1 MRFVLPDL
9 DISIEVALSDVV
21 YQTKAVAHLNANQ
34 INLLMNG
41 YASLYSSMFKPLA
54 AFDCG
59 GRTIGEDWVRHVSY
73 QTYQMYTHPYVN
85 KNTIISGLNTSYQNE
100 IAIRAPHFPEV
111 FQRIQKELISRRR
124 LEFIAGDLLMYTT
137 TISHGSISK
146 KYLMHVI
153 LE

>member
-9 DISIEVALSDVV
+9 DISISVALSDVV
-21 YQTKAVAHLNANQ
+21 YQTKAVSHLKADQ
-34 INLLMNG
+34 LNLLIHG
-41 YASLYSSMFKPLA
+41 YSSIYSNILKPLT

-73 QTYQMYTHPYVN
+73 QTYQTYTHPYVN
-85 KNTIISGLNTSYQNE
+85 TSTIISGLNTAYQNE
-100 IAIRAPHFPEV
+100 ITIRTPDFPEV
-111 FQRIQKELISRRR
+111 IQRIQKELISRRR
-124 LEFIAGDLLMYTT
+124 LEFVSGDLLMYTT
-137 TISHGSISK
+137 TISHGTISK